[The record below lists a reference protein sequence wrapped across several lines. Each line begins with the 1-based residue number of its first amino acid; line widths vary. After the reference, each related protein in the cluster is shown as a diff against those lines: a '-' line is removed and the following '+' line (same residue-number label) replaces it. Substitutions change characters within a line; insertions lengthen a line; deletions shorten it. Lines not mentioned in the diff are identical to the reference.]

1 MVAFNKND
9 EEISYLRFTMG
20 DSNAFLLYDLLDA
33 HEYNGGVSGL
43 GKSTAIS
50 LEQIEKAVQTYNF
63 IRDQHSYD
71 ESNEFGIWQHNEI
84 AIFLENCLKT
94 AKIEKN
100 VRVLFC

>member
-20 DSNAFLLYDLLDA
+20 DSSAFLLYDLLDA
-33 HEYNGGVSGL
+33 NEYNGGVSGL

-50 LEQIEKAVQTYNF
+50 LEQIEKAVQSYNL
-63 IRDQHSYD
+63 IRDQQLYD
-71 ESNEFGIWQHNEI
+71 ERNEFRNWQHNEI
-84 AIFLENCLKT
+84 VIFLENCLKT
-94 AKIEKN
+94 AKTEKN